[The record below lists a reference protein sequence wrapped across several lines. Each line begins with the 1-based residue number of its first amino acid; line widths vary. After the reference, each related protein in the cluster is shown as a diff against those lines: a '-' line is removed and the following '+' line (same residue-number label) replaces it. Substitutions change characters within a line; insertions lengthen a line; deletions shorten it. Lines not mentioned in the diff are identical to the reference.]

1 MKSQLTEYI
10 DEIENQIDLR
20 YESFVD
26 SLETYPIE
34 FKSELFKF
42 KKKFWKVNILIEFVF
57 KNLNFMII

>member
-26 SLETYPIE
+26 FLETYRIE

-42 KKKFWKVNILIEFVF
+42 KKDFEK
-57 KNLNFMII
+57 